1 MYLTL
6 IFDIINQLLQGV
18 SFFLFPGAFGAE
30 QALPHALSKE
40 DFTMTSAADVWEKVK
55 QLMEQDM
62 TTVSIETWFGDVE
75 AVALED
81 TRLVLCVP
89 TEFKRGIINSRFLP
103 TVEKS
108 LRELFSFDVDVALL
122 LPEERDRYQ
131 SVLPSR
137 KGDNPFR
144 EYTFDRFVVGSTN
157 KFAFTAAENVASA
170 PGGAYN
176 PLFIYGPSGLGKT
189 HLLHAIAN
197 RVKQDH
203 PDYRVMY
210 IQSEDFSNELI
221 NDLRRGVNMQE
232 FRDKYR
238 TVDLFLMDDVQF
250 IAGKDTCEEELFHTF
265 NTLYE
270 QGKQVVL
277 TSDRPPHEML
287 RLEQRLRT
295 RFEQGLSADIQPPDY
310 ETRMA
315 ILKNKSLERGISL
328 PDPVLSYVAEN
339 ITSNVRQIEGVV
351 NKIMAFQ
358 ELMGAQ
364 VDVENTIRAVR
375 DILRSKEDFLPSAD
389 TIIQEVARFYEL
401 DPDALRG
408 QSQNKE
414 ISTARNVAMY
424 IIREMTQ
431 LSLAEIGQQFGGRHH
446 STVLNSIN
454 RVEKNMKEQPEL
466 MEIIRDITNAVNSAY

>member
-1 MYLTL
+1 M
-6 IFDIINQLLQGV
+6 
-18 SFFLFPGAFGAE
+18 
-30 QALPHALSKE
+30 K
-40 DFTMTSAADVWEKVK
+40 SAADVWEKVK
-55 QLMEQDM
+55 SLMESTM
-62 TTVSIETWFGDVE
+62 TAVSIETWFGDVE

-89 TEFKRGIINSRFLP
+89 TEFKRNIIRTRFQAG
-103 TVEKS
+103 VEAALK
-108 LRELFSFDVDVALL
+108 ELFSFDVDVALL
-122 LPEERDRYQ
+122 LPEERDAYAHQ
-131 SVLPSR
+131 TAPSPAAGGAER
-137 KGDNPFR
+137 
-144 EYTFDRFVVGSTN
+144 YTFERFVVGSTN
-157 KFAFTAAENVASA
+157 KFAFTAAQKVADE

-176 PLFIYGPSGLGKT
+176 PLFIYGQSGLGKT

-197 RVKQDH
+197 RVRQNH
-203 PDYRVMY
+203 PGFRILY
-210 IQSEDFSNELI
+210 IQSEDFVNELI
-221 NDLRRGVNMQE
+221 GNLRRGKDMQE

-238 TVDLFLMDDVQF
+238 LVDLFLMDDVQF
-250 IAGKDTCEEELFHTF
+250 IAGKDSSEEELFHTF

-270 QGKQVVL
+270 QKKQIVF

-287 RLEQRLRT
+287 RLEQRLKT
-295 RFEQGLSADIQPPDY
+295 RFEQGLPADIQPPDY
-310 ETRMA
+310 ETRVA
-315 ILKNKSLERGISL
+315 LLKNKALERGISL

-364 VDVENTIRAVR
+364 VDVETTIRAVR
-375 DILRSKEDFLPSAD
+375 DILRAKENFLPSAD
-389 TIIQEVARFYEL
+389 TVIQEVARFYEL
-401 DPDALRG
+401 DAAALQG

-454 RVEKNMKEQPEL
+454 RVEKMMKTQPEL

>member
-1 MYLTL
+1 MR
-6 IFDIINQLLQGV
+6 
-18 SFFLFPGAFGAE
+18 
-30 QALPHALSKE
+30 
-40 DFTMTSAADVWEKVK
+40 SAADVWEKVK
-55 QLMEQDM
+55 SLMEGSM
-62 TTVSIETWFGDVE
+62 TAVSIDTWFGDVE

-89 TEFKRGIINSRFLP
+89 TDFKRNIIRTRFQSG
-103 TVEKS
+103 VEAALK
-108 LRELFSFDVDVALL
+108 ELFSFDVDVAML
-122 LPEERDRYQ
+122 LPEEREAYAAQ
-131 SVLPSR
+131 SAAPNSGG
-137 KGDNPFR
+137 GDADK
-144 EYTFDRFVVGSTN
+144 YTFERFVVGSTN
-157 KFAFTAAENVASA
+157 RFAYTAAKKVAEE

-176 PLFIYGPSGLGKT
+176 PLFIYGQSGLGKT

-197 RVKQDH
+197 QVRKNH
-203 PDYRVMY
+203 PGFRILYV
-210 IQSEDFSNELI
+210 QSEDFVNELI
-221 NDLRRGVNMQE
+221 GNLRRGIDMQE
-232 FRDKYR
+232 FRNKYR
-238 TVDLFLMDDVQF
+238 CVDLFLMDDVQF
-250 IAGKDTCEEELFHTF
+250 IAGKDSSEEELFHTF

-270 QGKQVVL
+270 QKKQIVL

-295 RFEQGLSADIQPPDY
+295 RFEQGLPADIQPPDY
-310 ETRMA
+310 ETRVA
-315 ILKNKSLERGISL
+315 LLKNKALERGISL
-328 PDPVLSYVAEN
+328 PEPVLSYVAEN

-364 VDVENTIRAVR
+364 VDVETTIRAVR
-375 DILRSKEDFLPSAD
+375 DILRAKENFLPSAD

-401 DPDALRG
+401 DASALTG

-454 RVEKNMKEQPEL
+454 RVEKMMKDKPE
-466 MEIIRDITNAVNSAY
+466 MTEIIRDITNAVNSAY

>member
-1 MYLTL
+1 
-6 IFDIINQLLQGV
+6 
-18 SFFLFPGAFGAE
+18 
-30 QALPHALSKE
+30 
-40 DFTMTSAADVWEKVK
+40 MTSAADVWEKVK
-55 QLMEQDM
+55 SLMESTM
-62 TTVSIETWFGDVE
+62 TAVSIETWFGDVE

-89 TEFKRGIINSRFLP
+89 TDFKRNIIRTRFQSG
-103 TVEKS
+103 VEAALK
-108 LRELFSFDVDVALL
+108 ELFSFDVDVTLL
-122 LPEERDRYQ
+122 LPEERDAYAHQ
-131 SVLPSR
+131 ATAPSA
-137 KGDNPFR
+137 GR
-144 EYTFDRFVVGSTN
+144 EESDRYTFERFVVGSTN
-157 KFAFTAAENVASA
+157 RFAYTAAQKVAEE

-176 PLFIYGPSGLGKT
+176 PLFIYGQSGLGKT

-197 RVKQDH
+197 RVRQLR
-203 PDYRVMY
+203 PGYRILYV
-210 IQSEDFSNELI
+210 QSEDFVNELI
-221 NDLRRGVNMQE
+221 GNLRRGIDMQG

-238 TVDLFLMDDVQF
+238 QVDLFLMDDVQF
-250 IAGKDTCEEELFHTF
+250 IAGKDSSEEELFHTF

-270 QGKQVVL
+270 QKKQIVF

-287 RLEQRLRT
+287 RLEQRLKT
-295 RFEQGLSADIQPPDY
+295 RFEQGLPADIQPPDY
-310 ETRMA
+310 ETRVA
-315 ILKNKSLERGISL
+315 LLKNKSLERGISL
-328 PDPVLSYVAEN
+328 PEPVLSYVAEN

-364 VDVENTIRAVR
+364 VDVETTIRAVR
-375 DILRSKEDFLPSAD
+375 DILRAKENFLPSAD

-401 DPDALRG
+401 DASAIRG

-454 RVEKNMKEQPEL
+454 RVEKMMKTQPEL

>member
-1 MYLTL
+1 M
-6 IFDIINQLLQGV
+6 
-18 SFFLFPGAFGAE
+18 
-30 QALPHALSKE
+30 K
-40 DFTMTSAADVWEKVK
+40 SAADVWDKVK
-55 QLMEQDM
+55 NLMEQDM
-62 TTVSIETWFGDVE
+62 TAVSIETWFGDVE

-81 TRLVLCVP
+81 TRFVLCVP
-89 TEFKRGIINSRFLP
+89 TEFKRNIIKTRFLP
-103 TVEKS
+103 VVEKG

-131 SVLPSR
+131 AAGPSQ
-137 KGDNPFR
+137 KGDAPFR

-157 KFAFTAAENVASA
+157 KFAFTAAEKVADE
-170 PGGAYN
+170 PGGTYN
-176 PLFIYGPSGLGKT
+176 PLFIYGQSGLGKT

-197 RVKQDH
+197 RVQENH
-203 PDYRVMY
+203 PAYRIMY
-210 IQSEDFSNELI
+210 IKSEDFVNELI
-221 NDLRRGVNMQE
+221 SNLRRGADMQE
-232 FRDKYR
+232 FRNKYR

-250 IAGKDTCEEELFHTF
+250 IAGKDSSEEELFHTF

-270 QGKQVVL
+270 QGKQIVF
-277 TSDRPPHEML
+277 TSDRPPQEML
-287 RLEQRLRT
+287 RLEQRLKT
-295 RFEQGLSADIQPPDY
+295 RFEQGLPADIQPPDY

-315 ILKNKSLERGISL
+315 ILKNKSLERGITL

-339 ITSNVRQIEGVV
+339 ITANVRQIEGVV

-401 DPDALRG
+401 DVAALRG

-431 LSLAEIGQQFGGRHH
+431 LSLAEIGQHFGGRHH

-466 MEIIRDITNAVNSAY
+466 TEIIRDITNAVNSAY

>member
-1 MYLTL
+1 MR
-6 IFDIINQLLQGV
+6 
-18 SFFLFPGAFGAE
+18 
-30 QALPHALSKE
+30 
-40 DFTMTSAADVWEKVK
+40 SAADVWEKVK
-55 QLMEQDM
+55 SLMEGSM
-62 TTVSIETWFGDVE
+62 TAVSIDTWFGDVE

-89 TEFKRGIINSRFLP
+89 TDFKRNIIRTRFQP
-103 TVEKS
+103 GVEAALK
-108 LRELFSFDVDVALL
+108 ELFSFDVDVALL
-122 LPEERDRYQ
+122 LPEERERYAAQGSAPSPGGGDLDRY
-131 SVLPSR
+131 
-137 KGDNPFR
+137 
-144 EYTFDRFVVGSTN
+144 TFERFVVGSTN
-157 KFAFTAAENVASA
+157 RFAYTAAKKVAEE

-176 PLFIYGPSGLGKT
+176 PLFIYGQSGLGKT

-197 RVKQDH
+197 LVRKNH
-203 PDYRVMY
+203 PGYRILYV
-210 IQSEDFSNELI
+210 QSEDFVNELI
-221 NDLRRGVNMQE
+221 GNLRRGIDMQG
-232 FRDKYR
+232 FREKYR
-238 TVDLFLMDDVQF
+238 LVDLFLMDDVQF
-250 IAGKDTCEEELFHTF
+250 IAGKDSSEEELFHTF

-270 QGKQVVL
+270 QKKQIVL

-295 RFEQGLSADIQPPDY
+295 RFEQGLPADIQPPDY

-315 ILKNKSLERGISL
+315 LLKNKALERGISL

-364 VDVENTIRAVR
+364 VDIETTIRAVR
-375 DILRSKEDFLPSAD
+375 DILKAKENFLPSAE

-401 DPDALRG
+401 DASAITG
-408 QSQNKE
+408 QGQNKE

-454 RVEKNMKEQPEL
+454 RVEKMMKTQPEL
-466 MEIIRDITNAVNSAY
+466 SEIVRDITNAVNSAY

>member
-1 MYLTL
+1 M
-6 IFDIINQLLQGV
+6 
-18 SFFLFPGAFGAE
+18 
-30 QALPHALSKE
+30 K
-40 DFTMTSAADVWEKVK
+40 SAADVWEKVK
-55 QLMEQDM
+55 SLMEGSM
-62 TTVSIETWFGDVE
+62 TAVSIETWFGDVE

-89 TEFKRGIINSRFLP
+89 TDFKRNIIRTRFQSG
-103 TVEKS
+103 VEAALK
-108 LRELFSFDVDVALL
+108 ELFSFDVDVALL
-122 LPEERDRYQ
+122 LPEERDAYAARQ
-131 SVLPSR
+131 AAPAQTG
-137 KGDNPFR
+137 GDGAER
-144 EYTFDRFVVGSTN
+144 YTFERFVVGSTN
-157 KFAFTAAENVASA
+157 RFAYTAAKKVAEE

-176 PLFIYGPSGLGKT
+176 PLFIYGQSGLGKT

-197 RVKQDH
+197 LVRQEH
-203 PDYRVMY
+203 PNYRILYV
-210 IQSEDFSNELI
+210 QSEDFVNEFI
-221 NDLRRGVNMQE
+221 NNVRHGKDMQE

-238 TVDLFLMDDVQF
+238 LVDLFLMDDVQF
-250 IAGKDTCEEELFHTF
+250 IAGKDSSEEELFHTF

-270 QGKQVVL
+270 QKKQIVF

-295 RFEQGLSADIQPPDY
+295 RFEQGLPADIQPPDY
-310 ETRMA
+310 ETRVA
-315 ILKNKSLERGISL
+315 LLKNKSLERGISL

-364 VDVENTIRAVR
+364 VDVETTIRAVR
-375 DILRSKEDFLPSAD
+375 DILRAKENFLPSSD

-401 DPDALRG
+401 DAAALTG

-414 ISTARNVAMY
+414 ISSARNVAMY

-454 RVEKNMKEQPEL
+454 RVQKMMKQQPEL

>member
-1 MYLTL
+1 M
-6 IFDIINQLLQGV
+6 
-18 SFFLFPGAFGAE
+18 SM
-30 QALPHALSKE
+30 K
-40 DFTMTSAADVWEKVK
+40 SAADVWEKIK
-55 QLMEQDM
+55 TMMEGDM
-62 TTVSIETWFGDVE
+62 TAVSIETWFGDVE
-75 AVALED
+75 AVALEE

-89 TEFKRGIINSRFLP
+89 TEFKRNIIKTRFLP
-103 TVEKS
+103 TLEKN
-108 LRELFSFDVDVALL
+108 LLELFSFEVGVSLL
-122 LPEERDRYQ
+122 LPEERVKYQ
-131 SVLPSR
+131 SGTAAQKTDSPYQS
-137 KGDNPFR
+137 
-144 EYTFDRFVVGSTN
+144 YTFDRFVVGSTN
-157 KFAFTAAENVASA
+157 KFAFTAAEKVADE

-176 PLFIYGPSGLGKT
+176 PLFIYGQSGLGKT

-197 RVKQDH
+197 RVRENH
-203 PDYRVMY
+203 PDCRILY
-210 IQSEDFSNELI
+210 IKSEDFVNELI
-221 NDLRRGVNMQE
+221 TNLRRGVDMQE
-232 FRDKYR
+232 FRNKYR

-250 IAGKDTCEEELFHTF
+250 IAGKDSSEEELFHTF

-270 QGKQVVL
+270 QNRQIVF
-277 TSDRPPHEML
+277 TSDRPPQEML
-287 RLEQRLRT
+287 RLEQRLKT
-295 RFEQGLSADIQPPDY
+295 RFEQGLPADIQPPDY

-315 ILKNKSLERGISL
+315 ILKNKSLERGIAL

-339 ITSNVRQIEGVV
+339 ITANVRQIEGVV

-375 DILRSKEDFLPSAD
+375 DILRAKEDFLPSAD

-401 DPDALRG
+401 DSDALRG

-414 ISTARNVAMY
+414 ITTARNVAMY

-466 MEIIRDITNAVNSAY
+466 TEIIRDITNAVNSAY

>member
-1 MYLTL
+1 M
-6 IFDIINQLLQGV
+6 
-18 SFFLFPGAFGAE
+18 SM
-30 QALPHALSKE
+30 K
-40 DFTMTSAADVWEKVK
+40 SAADIWEKVK
-55 QLMEQDM
+55 SLMEADM
-62 TTVSIETWFGDVE
+62 TAVSIETWFGDVE
-75 AVALED
+75 AVALEE

-89 TEFKRGIINSRFLP
+89 TDFKRNIIQTRFLP
-103 TVEKS
+103 IVEKG
-108 LRELFSFDVDVALL
+108 LRDLFSFDVGVSLL
-122 LPEERDRYQ
+122 LPEEREKYQ
-131 SVLPSR
+131 AGAAAGRADSPYR
-137 KGDNPFR
+137 A
-144 EYTFDRFVVGSTN
+144 YTFSSFVVGSTN
-157 KFAFTAAENVASA
+157 KFAFTAAEKVADE

-176 PLFIYGPSGLGKT
+176 PLFIYGQSGLGKT

-197 RVKQDH
+197 RVRELH
-203 PDYRVMY
+203 PEYRILY
-210 IQSEDFSNELI
+210 IKSEDFVNELI
-221 NDLRRGVNMQE
+221 GNLRRGLDMQE
-232 FRDKYR
+232 FRNKYR

-250 IAGKDTCEEELFHTF
+250 IAGKDSSEEELFHTF

-270 QGKQVVL
+270 QNKQIVF
-277 TSDRPPHEML
+277 TSDRPPQEML
-287 RLEQRLRT
+287 RLEQRLKT
-295 RFEQGLSADIQPPDY
+295 RFEQGLPADIQPPDY

-315 ILKNKSLERGISL
+315 ILKNKSLERGIVL

-339 ITSNVRQIEGVV
+339 ITANVRQIEGVV

-364 VDVENTIRAVR
+364 MDVENTIRAVR
-375 DILRSKEDFLPSAD
+375 DILRAKEDFLPSAD

-401 DPDALRG
+401 DSDALRG

-466 MEIIRDITNAVNSAY
+466 TEIIRDITNAVNSAY

>member
-1 MYLTL
+1 M
-6 IFDIINQLLQGV
+6 
-18 SFFLFPGAFGAE
+18 
-30 QALPHALSKE
+30 K
-40 DFTMTSAADVWEKVK
+40 SAADVWEKVK
-55 QLMEQDM
+55 SLMEGSM
-62 TTVSIETWFGDVE
+62 TAVSIETWFGDIE

-89 TEFKRGIINSRFLP
+89 TEFKRNIIRTRFQPVLEQ
-103 TVEKS
+103 V

-122 LPEERDRYQ
+122 LPEERDAYAAQ
-131 SVLPSR
+131 KAAPSPAG
-137 KGDNPFR
+137 GDSDR
-144 EYTFDRFVVGSTN
+144 YTFERFVVGSTN
-157 KFAFTAAENVASA
+157 KFAYTAAKKVAEE
-170 PGGAYN
+170 PGGTYN
-176 PLFIYGPSGLGKT
+176 PLFIYGQSGLGKT

-197 RVKQDH
+197 RVRSNH
-203 PDYRVMY
+203 PGCRILY
-210 IQSEDFSNELI
+210 IQSEDFVNELI
-221 NDLRRGVNMQE
+221 TTLRRGKDMQE

-238 TVDLFLMDDVQF
+238 SVDLFLMDDVQF
-250 IAGKDTCEEELFHTF
+250 IAGKDSSEEELFHTF

-270 QGKQVVL
+270 QKKQIVF
-277 TSDRPPHEML
+277 TSDRPPQEML

-295 RFEQGLSADIQPPDY
+295 RFEQGLPADIQPPDY
-310 ETRMA
+310 ETRVA
-315 ILKNKSLERGISL
+315 LLKNKALERGISL

-364 VDVENTIRAVR
+364 VDVETTVRAVR
-375 DILRSKEDFLPSAD
+375 DILRAKENFLPSAD

-401 DPDALRG
+401 DGAAIRG

-454 RVEKNMKEQPEL
+454 RVEKMMKNQPEL
-466 MEIIRDITNAVNSAY
+466 SEIIRDITNAVNSAY

>member
-1 MYLTL
+1 M
-6 IFDIINQLLQGV
+6 
-18 SFFLFPGAFGAE
+18 
-30 QALPHALSKE
+30 K
-40 DFTMTSAADVWEKVK
+40 SAADVWEKVK
-55 QLMEQDM
+55 TLMEKDM
-62 TTVSIETWFGDVE
+62 TAVSIETWFGDVE

-81 TRLVLCVP
+81 TRLILCVP
-89 TEFKRGIINSRFLP
+89 TEFKRNIIRTRFLKS
-103 TVEKS
+103 VEDG
-108 LRELFSFDVDVALL
+108 LRELFSFDVAVSLM
-122 LPEERDRYQ
+122 LPEERDQY
-131 SVLPSR
+131 R
-137 KGDNPFR
+137 KTGPTQPGDPAFQ

-157 KFAFTAAENVASA
+157 KFAFTAAEKVADE

-176 PLFIYGPSGLGKT
+176 PLFIYGQSGLGKT

-197 RVKQDH
+197 RVRENH
-203 PDYRVMY
+203 PAYRIMY
-210 IQSEDFSNELI
+210 IKSEDFVNELI
-221 NDLRRGVNMQE
+221 SNLRHGNDMQG

-250 IAGKDTCEEELFHTF
+250 IAGKDSSEEELFHTF

-270 QGKQVVL
+270 QKKQIVF
-277 TSDRPPHEML
+277 TSDRPPQEML
-287 RLEQRLRT
+287 RLEQRLKT
-295 RFEQGLSADIQPPDY
+295 RFEQGLPTDIQPPDY

-315 ILKNKSLERGISL
+315 ILKNKSLQRGIVL

-375 DILRSKEDFLPSAD
+375 DILRAKEDFLPSAE

-401 DPDALRG
+401 DSDVLRG

-414 ISTARNVAMY
+414 IATARNVAMY

-454 RVEKNMKEQPEL
+454 RVEKMMKDQPEL
-466 MEIIRDITNAVNSAY
+466 TEIIRDITNAVNSAW

>member
-1 MYLTL
+1 
-6 IFDIINQLLQGV
+6 
-18 SFFLFPGAFGAE
+18 
-30 QALPHALSKE
+30 
-40 DFTMTSAADVWEKVK
+40 MTSAADVWEKVK
-55 QLMEQDM
+55 SLMENTM
-62 TTVSIETWFGDVE
+62 TAVSIETWFGDVE

-89 TEFKRGIINSRFLP
+89 TDFKRNIIRTRFL
-103 TVEKS
+103 S
-108 LRELFSFDVDVALL
+108 LIEANLLDLFAFDVDCALL
-122 LPEERDRYQ
+122 LPEERVTYLARQ
-131 SVLPSR
+131 AAPTPAG
-137 KGDNPFR
+137 GDGAER
-144 EYTFDRFVVGSTN
+144 YTFERFVVGSTN
-157 KFAFTAAENVASA
+157 RFAYTAAKKVAEE

-176 PLFIYGPSGLGKT
+176 PLFIYGQSGLGKT

-197 RVKQDH
+197 QVRHNQPGWRILYV
-203 PDYRVMY
+203 
-210 IQSEDFSNELI
+210 QSEDFVNELI
-221 NDLRRGVNMQE
+221 GSLRRGIDMQG

-238 TVDLFLMDDVQF
+238 NVDLFLMDDVQF
-250 IAGKDTCEEELFHTF
+250 IAGKDSSEEELFHTF

-270 QGKQVVL
+270 QKKQIVF

-287 RLEQRLRT
+287 RLEQRLKT
-295 RFEQGLSADIQPPDY
+295 RFEQGLPADIQPPDY
-310 ETRMA
+310 ETRVA
-315 ILKNKSLERGISL
+315 LLKNKAVERGISL

-364 VDVENTIRAVR
+364 VDVETTVRAVR
-375 DILRSKEDFLPSAD
+375 DILRAKENFLPSAD

-401 DPDALRG
+401 DAAAITG

-454 RVEKNMKEQPEL
+454 RVEKMMKAQPEL
-466 MEIIRDITNAVNSAY
+466 SEIIRDITNVVNSAY